1 MMVLFRGVLSGAA
14 ELKCRFVFSREQD
27 MPIKD
32 CHKPLLVSYEHGV
45 SEIPLMGLTV
55 GDLLKRTAAAF
66 PDNEAL
72 IVPYQDVRWS
82 YSELD
87 AQTDRLAAGLIAL
100 GLKPGERIG
109 VWAPNMAE
117 WVVLQFA
124 TAKAG
129 LILVNINPAYRLSEL
144 EFALRQVEVSALAFV
159 PSFKSSD
166 YVAMISE
173 LIPEMAGSTPGSL
186 KSESIPS
193 LRWLIA
199 LGDDPVPG
207 ALRYADVMDKADETS
222 REGLAELAPRL
233 QFDDP
238 INIQFT
244 SGTTGRPK
252 AAALTHHN
260 IVNNAYF
267 TGLQM
272 RLTDA
277 DRMCI
282 PVPMYHC
289 FGMVLGTLCCV
300 AHGAAMVFASAGFDA
315 AAAMDVTETERCSVF
330 HSVPTMFIAVL
341 DSPGFV
347 GRDLS
352 CLRTGIIAGAPCP
365 AELMKRIM
373 GEMHMSQITIAY
385 GMTETGPVSTQ
396 TSVDDP
402 VHRRIETV
410 GRVLPHT
417 EIKIVDGDGRIA
429 QRGTPGELLTRGYCV
444 MPKYWNDPEKTAKA
458 IDEARWISSGD
469 IAVVDD
475 EGFFQIV
482 GRSKDML
489 IRGGE
494 NIFPREIEDFLYT
507 HPAIEQVEVIGAP
520 DEKYGEE
527 VCAWIK
533 MREGQTATAEEI
545 RDFCKGQIAHFKI
558 PHYVKFVDEFPMTIT
573 GKVQK
578 FVMRK
583 MMAEELA
590 GKAEDV

>member
-1 MMVLFRGVLSGAA
+1 MSVVDQYASSAYSYAHGA
-14 ELKCRFVFSREQD
+14 SN
-27 MPIKD
+27 
-32 CHKPLLVSYEHGV
+32 
-45 SEIPLMGLTV
+45 IPLKGLTV
-55 GDLLKRTAAAF
+55 GRLLDATTAQF
-66 PDNEAL
+66 PDNEAI
-72 IVPYQDVRWS
+72 IVPYQDVRWT
-82 YSELD
+82 YRELNRQAD
-87 AQTDRLAAGLIAL
+87 EMAAGLLAL
-100 GLKPGERIG
+100 GLEPGDCVG

-129 LILVNINPAYRLSEL
+129 LILVNVNPAYRLSEL
-144 EFALRQVEVSALAFV
+144 EFALNQAGMKALVTV
-159 PSFKSSD
+159 PNFKTSNYLD
-166 YVAMISE
+166 MLAE
-173 LIPEMAGSTPGSL
+173 LMPELAQAVPGKL
-186 KSESIPS
+186 NSESVPS
-193 LRWLIA
+193 LRWVITLGEVTASGTLTYSA
-199 LGDDPVPG
+199 LMKG
-207 ALRYADVMDKADETS
+207 ATDAS
-222 REGLAELAPRL
+222 RKRVKDLVTEL

-252 AAALTHHN
+252 AATLSHHN

-272 RLTDA
+272 KLTDA

-300 AHGAAMVFASAGFDA
+300 AHGATMVFASAGFDA
-315 AAAMDVTETERCSVF
+315 TAAMEVVEAEHCTVF
-330 HSVPTMFIAVL
+330 HGVPTMFIAAL
-341 DSPGFV
+341 DSPGFK

-352 CLRTGIIAGAPCP
+352 ALRTGIIAGAPCP

-373 GEMHMSQITIAY
+373 DEMHMTQITIAY

-402 VHRRIETV
+402 IERRVETV

-417 EIKIVDGDGRIA
+417 EIKVVDPEGRITP
-429 QRGTPGELLTRGYCV
+429 RGTAGELLTRGYCV
-444 MPKYWNDPEKTAKA
+444 MPKYWNDPEKTEKA
-458 IDEARWISSGD
+458 IDEARWIASGD
-469 IAVVDD
+469 IAVVDE

-482 GRSKDML
+482 GRIKDML

-533 MREGQTATAEEI
+533 LREGKSATAEEI
-545 RDFCKGQIAHFKI
+545 REFCKDKIAHFKI
-558 PHYVKFVDEFPMTIT
+558 PRYIKFVDSYPMTIT

-578 FVMRK
+578 FVMREQ
-583 MMAEELA
+583 MAKELA
-590 GKAEDV
+590 GAKEG

>member
-1 MMVLFRGVLSGAA
+1 MPGKNAA
-14 ELKCRFVFSREQD
+14 
-27 MPIKD
+27 
-32 CHKPLLVSYEHGV
+32 KPLNVSYEHGV
-45 SEIPLMGLTV
+45 SDTPLMGLTV
-55 GDLLKRTAAAF
+55 GNLLKRTAAAF
-66 PDNEAL
+66 PDSDAL
-72 IVPYQDVRWS
+72 VVPYQDVRWT
-82 YSELD
+82 YAEMD
-87 AQTDRLAAGLIAL
+87 RQADRLAAGLIAL
-100 GLKPGERIG
+100 GLVPGERIG

-144 EFALRQVEVSALAFV
+144 EYALRQVDVSALVFV
-159 PSFKSSD
+159 PRFKSSD
-166 YVAMISE
+166 YVAMLGELISE
-173 LIPEMAGSTPGSL
+173 MAISAPGAL
-186 KSESIPS
+186 KSKSFPS
-193 LRWLIA
+193 LRWLVS

-207 ALRYADVMDKADETS
+207 ALSYGDVMDKADEAS
-222 REGLAELAPRL
+222 QGRLVELESLL

-238 INIQFT
+238 TNIQFT

-252 AAALTHHN
+252 AATLTHHN

-272 RLTDA
+272 RLSGD

-300 AHGAAMVFASAGFDA
+300 AHGATMVFASAGFDA
-315 AAAMDVTETERCSVF
+315 TTAMDITEAERCTVF
-330 HSVPTMFIAVL
+330 HGVPTMFIAAL
-341 DSPGFV
+341 DSPGFAE
-347 GRDLS
+347 RDLS

-373 GEMHMSQITIAY
+373 SEMNMSQITIAY

-402 VHRRIETV
+402 VHRRVETV

-417 EIKIVDGDGRIA
+417 EIKIVDEAGRLTP
-429 QRGTPGELLTRGYCV
+429 RGTPGELLTRGYCV
-444 MPKYWNDPEKTAKA
+444 MPKYWNDPEKTVKT
-458 IDEARWISSGD
+458 IDETRWIASGD

-533 MREGQTATAEEI
+533 LREGQTATAEEI
-545 RDFCKGQIAHFKI
+545 RAFCKGQIAHFKI
-558 PHYVKFVDEFPMTIT
+558 PRYIRFVDEFPMTIT

-578 FVMRK
+578 FVMRD
-583 MMAEELA
+583 MMAKELA
-590 GKAEDV
+590 GTAKNG

>member
-1 MMVLFRGVLSGAA
+1 M
-14 ELKCRFVFSREQD
+14 REANHCIQSTQ
-27 MPIKD
+27 
-32 CHKPLLVSYEHGV
+32 SYEHGI
-45 SEIPLMGLTV
+45 SPLPLAGLTV
-55 GDLLKRTAAAF
+55 GELLTQTETKF
-66 PDNEAL
+66 PDTDAL
-72 IVPYQDVRWS
+72 VVPYQDIRWS
-82 YSELD
+82 YQELERQ
-87 AQTDRLAAGLIAL
+87 AETVAAGLIGL

-144 EFALRQVEVSALAFV
+144 EFALNQVEVAALVLVPAF
-159 PSFKSSD
+159 KTSD
-166 YVAMISE
+166 YMAMLAE
-173 LIPEMAGSTPGSL
+173 LMPELVTATPGKL
-186 KSESIPS
+186 HTVKVPS
-193 LRWLIA
+193 LRWVITLDESQA
-199 LGDDPVPG
+199 PG
-207 ALRYADVMDKADETS
+207 CIRYAEVIARANDET
-222 REGLAELAPRL
+222 RTQLAALTPTL

-252 AAALTHHN
+252 AATLSHHN
-260 IVNNAYF
+260 IVNNAFF

-272 RLTDA
+272 RLSQQ

-300 AHGAAMVFASAGFDA
+300 AHGATMVFASAGFDA
-315 AAAMDVTETERCSVF
+315 EAAMDVTEAEHCTVF
-330 HSVPTMFIAVL
+330 HGVPTMFIAAL
-341 DSPGFV
+341 DSPGFAD
-347 GRDLS
+347 RDLTH
-352 CLRTGIIAGAPCP
+352 LRTGIIAGAPCP

-373 GEMHMSQITIAY
+373 SDMHMTEITIAY

-396 TSVDDP
+396 TAIDDP
-402 VHRRIETV
+402 VSRRVETV

-417 EIKIVDGDGRIA
+417 EIKIVDKDG
-429 QRGTPGELLTRGYCV
+429 QVVPRGVPGELLTRGYCV

-458 IDEARWISSGD
+458 IDEARWIASGD
-469 IAVVDD
+469 IAVVDK
-475 EGFFQIV
+475 EGYFQIV

-507 HPAIEQVEVIGAP
+507 HPAIDQVEVIGAP

-533 MREGQTATAEEI
+533 LREGHHATAEDI
-545 RDFCKGQIAHFKI
+545 RDFCEGKIAHFKI
-558 PHYVKFVDEFPMTIT
+558 PRYVKFVDAFPMTIT

-578 FVMRK
+578 YVMREQ
-583 MMAEELA
+583 MAQELA
-590 GKAEDV
+590 ASKKE

>member
-1 MMVLFRGVLSGAA
+1 MSATEKFRRSAY
-14 ELKCRFVFSREQD
+14 
-27 MPIKD
+27 
-32 CHKPLLVSYEHGV
+32 SYEHGV
-45 SEIPLMGLTV
+45 SEIPLAGVTI
-55 GDLLKRTAAAF
+55 GNLLSETAARI

-72 IVPYQDVRWS
+72 VVPYQN
-82 YSELD
+82 
-87 AQTDRLAAGLIAL
+87 ARLTWRDLEARAVEAAAGLLAL
-100 GLKPGERIG
+100 GLEPGERVG
-109 VWAPNMAE
+109 VCAPNMVE

-129 LILVNINPAYRLSEL
+129 LILVNINPAYRTSEL
-144 EFALRQVEVSALAFV
+144 EFGLNQVGVKALITV

-166 YVAMISE
+166 YLSMLAE
-173 LIPEMAGSTPGSL
+173 LMPELKKAKPGKLKSKKIPE
-186 KSESIPS
+186 
-193 LRWLIA
+193 LRWVIV

-207 ALRYADVMDKADETS
+207 ALLFADLLSGATKAA
-222 REGLAELAPRL
+222 RKRVAELASQL

-238 INIQFT
+238 VNIQFT

-252 AAALTHHN
+252 AATLSHHN
-260 IVNNAYF
+260 IVNNALF

-272 RLTDA
+272 RLSSS

-300 AHGAAMVFASAGFDA
+300 AHGATMVFASAGFDA
-315 AAAMDVTETERCSVF
+315 VAAMDVVEAEKCTVF
-330 HSVPTMFIAVL
+330 HGVPTMFIAAL
-341 DSPGFV
+341 DSPGFER
-347 GRDLS
+347 RDLS
-352 CLRTGIIAGAPCP
+352 SLRTGIIAGAPCP

-373 GEMHMSQITIAY
+373 NEMHMTEITIAY

-396 TSVDDP
+396 TSIDDP
-402 VHRRIETV
+402 VRRRVETV

-417 EIKIVDGDGRIA
+417 EIKIVDPDGRILP
-429 QRGTPGELLTRGYCV
+429 RGVAGELLTRGYCV

-458 IDEARWISSGD
+458 IDEARWIASGD
-469 IAVVDD
+469 VAVLDD
-475 EGFFQIV
+475 EGYFQIV
-482 GRSKDML
+482 GRIKDML

-507 HPAIEQVEVIGAP
+507 HPAIEEVEVIGVP

-533 MREGQTATAEEI
+533 LRAGKTATAEEI
-545 RDFCKGQIAHFKI
+545 RAFCEGKIAHFKI
-558 PHYVKFVDEFPMTIT
+558 PRYIRFVDSYPMTIT

-578 FVMRK
+578 YIMREQ
-583 MMAEELA
+583 MAKELA
-590 GKAEDV
+590 KSKES

>member
-1 MMVLFRGVLSGAA
+1 
-14 ELKCRFVFSREQD
+14 
-27 MPIKD
+27 MPIKND
-32 CHKPLLVSYEHGV
+32 RKLPANSYEHGV

-55 GDLLKRTAAAF
+55 GNLLKRMAAAF
-66 PDNEAL
+66 PHNEAL
-72 IVPYQDVRWS
+72 IVPYQNVRWS
-82 YSELD
+82 YRELD
-87 AQTDRLAAGLIAL
+87 AETDRLAAGLATL
-100 GLKPGERIG
+100 GLKQGERIG

-144 EFALRQVEVSALAFV
+144 EFALRQVEVSALVFV
-159 PSFKSSD
+159 AGFKSSD
-166 YVAMISE
+166 YVSMLAE
-173 LIPEMAGSTPGSL
+173 LMPEMAGTSPGSL
-186 KSESIPS
+186 KSKSIPS
-193 LRWLIA
+193 LRWLIS

-207 ALRYADVMDKADETS
+207 ALRYAEVLDRADAAS
-222 REGLAELAPRL
+222 RTHVAELASRL

-252 AAALTHHN
+252 AAVLTHHN

-272 RLTDA
+272 RLTDN

-300 AHGAAMVFASAGFDA
+300 AHGATMVFASAGFDA
-315 AAAMDVTETERCSVF
+315 TAAMDVTEAERCSVF
-330 HSVPTMFIAVL
+330 HGVPTMFIAAL
-341 DSPGFV
+341 DSPGFSV
-347 GRDLS
+347 RDLS

-373 GEMHMSQITIAY
+373 SEMHMSQITIAY

-402 VHRRIETV
+402 VHRRVETV

-417 EIKIVDGDGRIA
+417 EIKIVDADGRITP
-429 QRGTPGELLTRGYCV
+429 RGTPGELLTRGYCV

-458 IDEARWISSGD
+458 IDEARWIASGD

-533 MREGQTATAEEI
+533 LREGQTATEEEI

-558 PHYVKFVDEFPMTIT
+558 PRYIKFVEEFPMTIT

-578 FVMRK
+578 YVMRD
-583 MMAEELA
+583 MMAKELMEA
-590 GKAEDV
+590 AQDV

>member
-1 MMVLFRGVLSGAA
+1 MQEANHYNQS
-14 ELKCRFVFSREQD
+14 SQ
-27 MPIKD
+27 
-32 CHKPLLVSYEHGV
+32 SYEHGV
-45 SEIPLMGLTV
+45 SPIPLAGMTV
-55 GDLLKRTAAAF
+55 GELLTQTAVKYPAS
-66 PDNEAL
+66 DAL
-72 IVPYQDVRWS
+72 VVPYQDIRWT
-82 YSELD
+82 YHELNHR
-87 AQTDRLAAGLIAL
+87 AETVAAGLLSL
-100 GLKPGERIG
+100 GLRPGERIG

-117 WVVLQFA
+117 WVELQFA

-144 EFALRQVEVSALAFV
+144 EYALNQVEVAALVLV
-159 PSFKSSD
+159 PEFKTSD
-166 YVAMISE
+166 YIAMLTE
-173 LIPEMAGSTPGSL
+173 LVPELSTATPGQL
-186 KSESIPS
+186 RPGKVPT
-193 LRWLIA
+193 LRWVVTLGKEPIA
-199 LGDDPVPG
+199 GCI
-207 ALRYADVMDKADETS
+207 RYKEISARATDET
-222 REGLAELAPRL
+222 RKKLAALMPAL

-252 AAALTHHN
+252 AATLSHHN
-260 IVNNAYF
+260 IVNNALF

-272 RLTDA
+272 RLTER

-315 AAAMDVTETERCSVF
+315 EAAMDVTESERCTVF
-330 HSVPTMFIAVL
+330 HGVPTMFIAAL
-341 DSPGFV
+341 DSSGFAD
-347 GRDLS
+347 RDLTH
-352 CLRTGIIAGAPCP
+352 LRTGIIAGAPCP

-373 GEMHMSQITIAY
+373 SDMHMNEITIAY

-396 TSVDDP
+396 TAIDDP
-402 VHRRIETV
+402 VSRRVETV

-417 EIKIVDGDGRIA
+417 EIKIVDAEGRIVP
-429 QRGTPGELLTRGYCV
+429 RGVPGELLTRGYCV

-458 IDEARWISSGD
+458 IDNAGWIASGD
-469 IAVVDD
+469 IAVVDN

-507 HPAIEQVEVIGAP
+507 HPAIDQVEVIGAP

-533 MREGQTATAEEI
+533 LREGYEATAEDV
-545 RDFCKGQIAHFKI
+545 RDFCKGKIAHFKI
-558 PHYVKFVDEFPMTIT
+558 PRYIKFVDNFPMTIT

-578 FVMRK
+578 YVMREQ
-583 MMAEELA
+583 MAQELTTA
-590 GKAEDV
+590 KKE

>member
-1 MMVLFRGVLSGAA
+1 MSAKKGEKSV
-14 ELKCRFVFSREQD
+14 
-27 MPIKD
+27 
-32 CHKPLLVSYEHGV
+32 LVSYEHGV
-45 SEIPLMGLTV
+45 SDIPLRGLTV
-55 GDLLKRTAAAF
+55 GNLLKQTAASF
-66 PDNEAL
+66 PYSEAL

-82 YSELD
+82 YRELD
-87 AQTDRLAAGLIAL
+87 TQVDCLAAGLIAL
-100 GLKPGERIG
+100 GLTPGERIG
-109 VWAPNMAE
+109 VWAPNMVE

-144 EFALRQVEVSALAFV
+144 EYALRQVEVSALVFV

-166 YVAMISE
+166 YVAMLSE
-173 LIPEMAGSTPGSL
+173 LVPEMAGSVPGDL
-186 KSESIPS
+186 KSKNIPS
-193 LRWLIA
+193 LRWLIS

-207 ALRYADVMDKADETS
+207 ALRYADVMERGDAVSRDKVD
-222 REGLAELAPRL
+222 ELASRL

-252 AAALTHHN
+252 AASLTHHN

-315 AAAMDVTETERCSVF
+315 TAAMEVTEAERCSVF
-330 HSVPTMFIAVL
+330 HGVPTMFIAAL
-341 DSPGFV
+341 DSPGFAD
-347 GRDLS
+347 RDLS

-365 AELMKRIM
+365 AQLMKRIM
-373 GEMHMSQITIAY
+373 EEMHMSQITIAY

-396 TSVDDP
+396 TAVDDP
-402 VHRRIETV
+402 LHRRIETV
-410 GRVLPHT
+410 GRALPHT
-417 EIKIVDGDGRIA
+417 EIKIVDGDGLITP
-429 QRGTPGELLTRGYCV
+429 RGTPGELLTRGYCV
-444 MPKYWNDPEKTAKA
+444 MPKYWSDPEKTAKA
-458 IDEARWISSGD
+458 IDEARWIASGD

-494 NIFPREIEDFLYT
+494 NIFPREIEDLLYK
-507 HPAIEQVEVIGAP
+507 HPAVEQVEVIGAP

-533 MREGQTATAEEI
+533 LQEGHTVTAEEI
-545 RDFCKGQIAHFKI
+545 RDFCKGKIAHFKI
-558 PHYVKFVDEFPMTIT
+558 PRYVRFVTGFPMTIT

-578 FVMRK
+578 FVMRE
-583 MMAEELA
+583 MMAKELA
-590 GKAEDV
+590 EASNDV